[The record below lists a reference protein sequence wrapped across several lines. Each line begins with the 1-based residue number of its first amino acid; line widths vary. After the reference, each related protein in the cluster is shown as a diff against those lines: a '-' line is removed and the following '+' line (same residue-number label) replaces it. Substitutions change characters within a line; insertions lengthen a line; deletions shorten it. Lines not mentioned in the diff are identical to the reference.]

1 MKETKATTPP
11 LLKNLREA
19 KAHILNVNERHRESL
34 TKLERLAVW
43 ITDHV
48 GTMGF
53 FLIIFVWPIIWL
65 GRNTFFPLAHRFDPF
80 SPFVLFLFFSNII
93 SIFLYPLS
101 MILQNYHTPP
111 S

>member
-53 FLIIFVWPIIWL
+53 FLIIFVWTIIWL
-65 GRNTFFPLAHRFDPF
+65 GWNSFVLSAHRFNPF
-80 SPFVLFLFFSNII
+80 PPFWPWLFFSNII
-93 SIFLYPLS
+93 KIFLFPL
-101 MILQNYHTPP
+101 IIFA
-111 S
+111 